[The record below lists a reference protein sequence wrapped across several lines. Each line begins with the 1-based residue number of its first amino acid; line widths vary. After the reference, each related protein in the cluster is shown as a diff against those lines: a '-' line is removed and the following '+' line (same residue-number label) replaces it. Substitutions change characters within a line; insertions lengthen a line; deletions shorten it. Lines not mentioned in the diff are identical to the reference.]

1 MIHIHVFVQKVG
13 FFFFFSKD
21 FWNCVDKEELSH
33 ICKQEEDSLL
43 ILDIEVDL

>member
-1 MIHIHVFVQKVG
+1 M
-13 FFFFFSKD
+13 D
-21 FWNCVDKEELSH
+21 FWNCLDKEVLSH

>member
-1 MIHIHVFVQKVG
+1 MFLSIKKV
-13 FFFFFSKD
+13 FFSMD
-21 FWNCVDKEELSH
+21 FWNCLGKEVLSH